1 MRKKLTMF
9 VTGFTVMLVAGAA
22 TAQIGIWDVPDV
34 DLFASD
40 RHAGPI
46 AAPEAEA
53 EDHEAVP
60 ATTQADPPTQTGA
73 YGWASELAATEKAT
87 TENVKE
93 ETQAEEA
100 HVVSPDPIE
109 KTGTE
114 GTKEKPADT
123 TPPDIVILAPK
134 DGQVFEQSKVAYEGK
149 TEPGARVF
157 AGSYEADVDADG
169 NWRIVLVLS
178 PGANRATF
186 TAMDAAGNTSS
197 AMVSAVYEPP
207 VEKKDV
213 AGFFAENVYGSCV
226 ESPPFDVYHGKGEPG
241 STVFVVSE
249 YGSGQT
255 TVGAE
260 GGWEL
265 RVEFPGAPPGK
276 VFAVK
281 VKDSLGRST
290 IFEFVYAPK

>member
-1 MRKKLTMF
+1 MTNLDTRGRQAAEGLKRQVAAARLPLAAPPSARPAR
-9 VTGFTVMLVAGAA
+9 GRHPIWSLAAGAV
-22 TAQIGIWDVPDV
+22 TAFVLVLGFWMTRPTVVADDV
-34 DLFASD
+34 DEAT
-40 RHAGPI
+40 I
-46 AAPEAEA
+46 TTPETTATTPPSTVPTT
-53 EDHEAVP
+53 AVP
-60 ATTQADPPTQTGA
+60 ATDPVVPAGD
-73 YGWASELAATEKAT
+73 ASP
-87 TENVKE
+87 
-93 ETQAEEA
+93 
-100 HVVSPDPIE
+100 S
-109 KTGTE
+109 
-114 GTKEKPADT
+114 T
-123 TPPDIVILAPK
+123 TPPATADVTAPFIEVTSPI
-134 DGQVFEQSKVAYEGK
+134 DGSVFAQKTITFAGV

-213 AGFFAENVYGSCV
+213 AGFFAENVYGSCA
-226 ESPPFDVYHGKGEPG
+226 ESPPYDVYHGKGEPG

-255 TVGAE
+255 VVGAE

-281 VKDSLGRST
+281 VKDSLGRSM

>member
-1 MRKKLTMF
+1 MTNLDTRGRQAAEGLKRQVAAARLPLAAPPSARPAR
-9 VTGFTVMLVAGAA
+9 GRHPIWSLAAGAV
-22 TAQIGIWDVPDV
+22 TAFVLVLGFWMTRPTVVADDV
-34 DLFASD
+34 DEATITT
-40 RHAGPI
+40 PETT
-46 AAPEAEA
+46 AATVPST
-53 EDHEAVP
+53 VP
-60 ATTQADPPTQTGA
+60 ATAVPPTDPVIPAGDGSPST
-73 YGWASELAATEKAT
+73 SPPATADVTAPFIEIT
-87 TENVKE
+87 
-93 ETQAEEA
+93 
-100 HVVSPDPIE
+100 SPIDGSVFAQ
-109 KTGTE
+109 KTIT
-114 GTKEKPADT
+114 
-123 TPPDIVILAPK
+123 
-134 DGQVFEQSKVAYEGK
+134 VAGV

>member
-1 MRKKLTMF
+1 MTNLDTRGRQAAEGLKRQVAAARLPLAAPPSARPAR
-9 VTGFTVMLVAGAA
+9 GRHPIWSLAAGAV
-22 TAQIGIWDVPDV
+22 TAFVLVLGFWMTRPTVVADDV
-34 DLFASD
+34 DEAT
-40 RHAGPI
+40 I
-46 AAPEAEA
+46 TTPETTATTPPSTVPTT
-53 EDHEAVP
+53 AVP
-60 ATTQADPPTQTGA
+60 ATDPVVPAGD
-73 YGWASELAATEKAT
+73 ASP
-87 TENVKE
+87 
-93 ETQAEEA
+93 
-100 HVVSPDPIE
+100 S
-109 KTGTE
+109 
-114 GTKEKPADT
+114 T
-123 TPPDIVILAPK
+123 TPPATADVTAPFIEVTSPI
-134 DGQVFEQSKVAYEGK
+134 DGSVFAQKTITFAGV

-213 AGFFAENVYGSCV
+213 AGFLAENVYGSCA
-226 ESPPFDVYHGKGEPG
+226 ESPPYDVYHGKGEPG

-255 TVGAE
+255 VVGAE

-281 VKDSLGRST
+281 VKDSLGRSM

>member
-1 MRKKLTMF
+1 MTNLDTRGRQAAEGLKRQVAAARLPLAAPPSARPAR
-9 VTGFTVMLVAGAA
+9 GRHPIWSLAAGAV
-22 TAQIGIWDVPDV
+22 TAFVLVLGFWMTRPTVVADDV
-34 DLFASD
+34 DEATITT
-40 RHAGPI
+40 PETT
-46 AAPEAEA
+46 AATVPST
-53 EDHEAVP
+53 VP
-60 ATTQADPPTQTGA
+60 ATAVPPTDPVIPAGDGSPST
-73 YGWASELAATEKAT
+73 SPPATADVTAPFIEIT
-87 TENVKE
+87 
-93 ETQAEEA
+93 
-100 HVVSPDPIE
+100 SPIDGSVFAQ
-109 KTGTE
+109 KTIAFAG
-114 GTKEKPADT
+114 
-123 TPPDIVILAPK
+123 V
-134 DGQVFEQSKVAYEGK
+134 

>member
-1 MRKKLTMF
+1 MTNLDTRGRQAAEGLKRQVAAARLPLAAPPSARPAR
-9 VTGFTVMLVAGAA
+9 GRHPIWSLAAGAV
-22 TAQIGIWDVPDV
+22 TAFVLVLGFWMTRPTVVADDV
-34 DLFASD
+34 DEATITT
-40 RHAGPI
+40 PETT
-46 AAPEAEA
+46 AATVPST
-53 EDHEAVP
+53 VP
-60 ATTQADPPTQTGA
+60 ATAVPPTDPVIPAGDGSPST
-73 YGWASELAATEKAT
+73 SPPATADVTAPFIEIT
-87 TENVKE
+87 
-93 ETQAEEA
+93 
-100 HVVSPDPIE
+100 SPIDGSVFAQ
-109 KTGTE
+109 KTITFAG
-114 GTKEKPADT
+114 
-123 TPPDIVILAPK
+123 V
-134 DGQVFEQSKVAYEGK
+134 

-249 YGSGQT
+249 YGSGQA

>member
-1 MRKKLTMF
+1 MTNLDTRGRQAAEGLRRQ
-9 VTGFTVMLVAGAA
+9 VAVARLPLAAPPSARPARGRHPIWSLVAGAVTAFVLVLGFWMTRPTVVADDVDEATITTPETTAPSIAPSTVPTTAVPPADPFVPAGDASPSTSPPA
-22 TAQIGIWDVPDV
+22 TADVSAPLIEITSPIDGSV
-34 DLFASD
+34 FAQKTITF
-40 RHAGPI
+40 AG
-46 AAPEAEA
+46 
-53 EDHEAVP
+53 V
-60 ATTQADPPTQTGA
+60 
-73 YGWASELAATEKAT
+73 
-87 TENVKE
+87 
-93 ETQAEEA
+93 
-100 HVVSPDPIE
+100 
-109 KTGTE
+109 
-114 GTKEKPADT
+114 
-123 TPPDIVILAPK
+123 
-134 DGQVFEQSKVAYEGK
+134 

-157 AGSYEADVDADG
+157 AGSYQADVDADG

-213 AGFFAENVYGSCV
+213 AGFFAENVYGSCA
-226 ESPPFDVYHGKGEPG
+226 ESPPYDVYHGKGEPG

-260 GGWEL
+260 GRWEL

-281 VKDSLGRST
+281 VKDSLGRSK

>member
-1 MRKKLTMF
+1 MTNLDTRGRQAAEGLKRQVAAARLPLAAPPSARPAR
-9 VTGFTVMLVAGAA
+9 GRHPIWSLAAGAV
-22 TAQIGIWDVPDV
+22 TAFVLVLGFWMTRPTVVADDV
-34 DLFASD
+34 DEATITT
-40 RHAGPI
+40 PETT
-46 AAPEAEA
+46 AATVPST
-53 EDHEAVP
+53 VP
-60 ATTQADPPTQTGA
+60 ATAVPPTDPVIPAGDGSPST
-73 YGWASELAATEKAT
+73 SPPATADVTAPFIEIT
-87 TENVKE
+87 
-93 ETQAEEA
+93 
-100 HVVSPDPIE
+100 SPIDGSVFAQ
-109 KTGTE
+109 KTITFAG
-114 GTKEKPADT
+114 
-123 TPPDIVILAPK
+123 V
-134 DGQVFEQSKVAYEGK
+134 

>member
-1 MRKKLTMF
+1 MTNLDTRGRQAAEGLKRQVAAARLPLAAPPSARPAR
-9 VTGFTVMLVAGAA
+9 GRHPIWSLAAGAV
-22 TAQIGIWDVPDV
+22 TAFVLVLGFWMTRPTVVADDV
-34 DLFASD
+34 DEVTITTPETTATT
-40 RHAGPI
+40 
-46 AAPEAEA
+46 APSTVPTT
-53 EDHEAVP
+53 AVP
-60 ATTQADPPTQTGA
+60 PTDPVIPAGD
-73 YGWASELAATEKAT
+73 ASP
-87 TENVKE
+87 
-93 ETQAEEA
+93 
-100 HVVSPDPIE
+100 S
-109 KTGTE
+109 
-114 GTKEKPADT
+114 T
-123 TPPDIVILAPK
+123 TPPATADVTAPFIEITSPI
-134 DGQVFEQSKVAYEGK
+134 DGTVFAQKTITFGGV

-197 AMVSAVYEPP
+197 AMVSVVYEPP

-226 ESPPFDVYHGKGEPG
+226 ESPPYDVYHGKGEPG

-281 VKDSLGRST
+281 VKDSLGRAT
-290 IFEFVYAPK
+290 IFEFVYTPK

>member
-1 MRKKLTMF
+1 MTNLDTRGRQAAEGLKRQVAAARLPLAAPPSARPAR
-9 VTGFTVMLVAGAA
+9 GRHPIWSLAAGAV
-22 TAQIGIWDVPDV
+22 TAFVLVLGFWMTRPTVVADDV
-34 DLFASD
+34 DEATITT
-40 RHAGPI
+40 PETT
-46 AAPEAEA
+46 AATVPST
-53 EDHEAVP
+53 VP
-60 ATTQADPPTQTGA
+60 ATAVPPTDPVIPAGDGSPST
-73 YGWASELAATEKAT
+73 SPPATADVTAPFIEIT
-87 TENVKE
+87 
-93 ETQAEEA
+93 
-100 HVVSPDPIE
+100 SPIDGSVFAQ
-109 KTGTE
+109 KTIAFAG
-114 GTKEKPADT
+114 
-123 TPPDIVILAPK
+123 V
-134 DGQVFEQSKVAYEGK
+134 

-249 YGSGQT
+249 YGSGQA